1 MNQAVKVAQE
11 LPAASVAASDRLS
24 FTLFLAAVI
33 HAVFILGV
41 GFTLPKP
48 QGASQ
53 TIEITLA
60 THQTLKAPDD
70 ADFLAQ
76 HNQTGSGTLDD
87 SAQLTTTQIADFADL
102 KVREVTPVAQQQAAQ
117 ESQELSQQIITT
129 TARSNHQVFAPD
141 QQVDQEVLEQ
151 QEGLLEDQPF
161 YDTEIASLQ
170 AKLDLQR
177 QEYARRPRERVLTS
191 VSTRAAYDA
200 KYLHD
205 WTVKVEQIGTE
216 HYPREALLRRITG
229 KLRMSVLLNPDGSI
243 VQITVLQSSGQRVL
257 DDAAKQIVRLAA
269 PFAAF
274 PNEMRQHTDRLQII
288 RTWSFEISGQN
299 STITTSA
306 N

>member
-1 MNQAVKVAQE
+1 DE
-11 LPAASVAASDRLS
+11 
-24 FTLFLAAVI
+24 
-33 HAVFILGV
+33 
-41 GFTLPKP
+41 
-48 QGASQ
+48 
-53 TIEITLA
+53 
-60 THQTLKAPDD
+60 
-70 ADFLAQ
+70 
-76 HNQTGSGTLDD
+76 

-229 KLRMSVLLNPDGSI
+229 KLRMSVLLNPDGS
-243 VQITVLQSSGQRVL
+243 
-257 DDAAKQIVRLAA
+257 
-269 PFAAF
+269 
-274 PNEMRQHTDRLQII
+274 
-288 RTWSFEISGQN
+288 
-299 STITTSA
+299 
-306 N
+306 